1 MNEDVKECR
10 KVKLDTWYSRHS
22 LRESK
27 LSGINDVPMTLV
39 DDTSSYHSAYWNL
52 AGYHPS
58 WRKKSTFSVFNMDLE
73 QTDRLW
79 KSQSHLITRSWGPRR
94 PTPLGNAFASG
105 PFALGRCLRSRLE
118 NRGDK
123 MVKLRKSD
131 PVYHKDTSWYKFYIT
146 SHIQCSNFQ
155 WQEENLP
162 YSTQVNHSDV
172 RVLPLR
178 HKCLAIMGLC
188 VRWSKKYIWF
198 MVIPSLGTPSDG
210 CINPC

>member
-1 MNEDVKECR
+1 MMYQWLWLMIHHHTSGLPSLME
-10 KVKLDTWYSRHS
+10 KVTWSRGP
-22 LRESK
+22 E
-27 LSGINDVPMTLV
+27 V
-39 DDTSSYHSAYWNL
+39 
-52 AGYHPS
+52 
-58 WRKKSTFSVFNMDLE
+58 
-73 QTDRLW
+73 
-79 KSQSHLITRSWGPRR
+79 PRR

-146 SHIQCSNFQ
+146 SHIQCSKFQ

-162 YSTQVNHSDV
+162 YSTQVTHSDV

-188 VRWSKKYIWF
+188 VRWSKKYMWF